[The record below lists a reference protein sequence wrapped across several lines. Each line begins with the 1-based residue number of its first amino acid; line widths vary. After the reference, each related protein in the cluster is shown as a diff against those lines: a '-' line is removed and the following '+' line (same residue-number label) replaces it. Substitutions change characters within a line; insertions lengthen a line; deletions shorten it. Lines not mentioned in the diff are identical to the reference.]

1 MDPQHSERSVD
12 QYRDSAYG
20 LLSLRKPR
28 CVTNCLRSSPG
39 DPGGLVDLV
48 ASMAWPVISDDVL
61 SKCLA

>member
-1 MDPQHSERSVD
+1 MVSGR
-12 QYRDSAYG
+12 
-20 LLSLRKPR
+20 L
-28 CVTNCLRSSPG
+28 CG